1 LVVDLAIVGQD
12 PGFAGGVLAQ
22 TETLWNAAV
31 SVGRDPELHY
41 LRYRRLDNAR
51 RGAALHGRAVS
62 PIVPDL
68 ELANVLAAATV
79 VANRIRSARARFV
92 CAATASSGFGAVLAR
107 KPYGY
112 WVGTSL
118 SDEVASRR
126 PQLGRSRRVA
136 RAVSDPGLRLL
147 ERATLRQAEVRWA
160 TSPASRRA
168 VAEAAGVPES
178 TIRVV
183 PIPIDTVK
191 FAPADDTEWE
201 RALATPELVFV
212 GRANDPRKNLRLL
225 LDGFSILRPRLEGAR
240 LTLIGT
246 PPDGPLPAGVTS
258 AGRLPSIAPAL
269 RSASLFVLPSR
280 QEGFGIVVAEAL
292 ASGVPVL
299 VTPCGGPEELVR
311 ESCGGEVLSDFQ
323 PEELAERALA
333 LLADADRLRE
343 MRRSGREYVVRE
355 HDPIRLKT
363 ALAEALEVLDESG

>member
-1 LVVDLAIVGQD
+1 M
-12 PGFAGGVLAQ
+12 LAQ
-22 TETLWNAAV
+22 TETLWNAAA
-31 SVGRDPELHY
+31 SLGWNPELHY
-41 LRYRRLDNAR
+41 LRYRRLDDSR
-51 RGAALHGRAVS
+51 EGAALHGRAVS
-62 PIVPDL
+62 AVVPDL
-68 ELANVLAAATV
+68 ELANVLAAAAV
-79 VANRIRSARARFV
+79 VANRVRSARARFV

-107 KPYGY
+107 KPYAC

-118 SDEVASRR
+118 SDEGASRR
-126 PQLGRSRRVA
+126 AQLGRSRRVA

-147 ERATLRQAEVRWA
+147 ERTTLRQAAVRWA

-168 VAEAAGVPES
+168 VAEAAGVSES

-183 PIPIDTVK
+183 PIPIDAVK

-201 RALATPELVFV
+201 RALETPELVFV
-212 GRANDPRKNLRLL
+212 GRGNDPRKNLQLL

-246 PPDGPLPAGVTS
+246 PPDGPLPDGVTS
-258 AGRLPSIAPAL
+258 AGRLPSIAAAL
-269 RSASLFVLPSR
+269 RRASLFVLPSR

-311 ESCGGEVLSDFQ
+311 ASRGGEVLSGFE

-333 LLADADRLRE
+333 LLTDADRLRE
-343 MRRSGREYVVRE
+343 MRGSGREYVVRE
-355 HDPIRLKT
+355 HDPSRLKA
-363 ALAEALEVLDESG
+363 ALAEALEVLDASG